1 MEANVAK
8 FDYKLYM
15 KLNNSKALNHFEGHT
30 KLNLNRLASSNE
42 HHLMTNPTI
51 VNGTLE
57 ASRIL
62 WLSLSLSRQFMW
74 MAYLFLLHSLVPENV
89 SFSTT
94 NDLINNTHTRARTCA
109 CLFKF
114 ICVSQ

>member
-1 MEANVAK
+1 
-8 FDYKLYM
+8 M
-15 KLNNSKALNHFEGHT
+15 KLNNTKALNHFEGHT

-62 WLSLSLSRQFMW
+62 WLSLSLSSI
-74 MAYLFLLHSLVPENV
+74 YVDGLFVPFTF
-89 SFSTT
+89 FSP
-94 NDLINNTHTRARTCA
+94 RKC
-109 CLFKF
+109 
-114 ICVSQ
+114 